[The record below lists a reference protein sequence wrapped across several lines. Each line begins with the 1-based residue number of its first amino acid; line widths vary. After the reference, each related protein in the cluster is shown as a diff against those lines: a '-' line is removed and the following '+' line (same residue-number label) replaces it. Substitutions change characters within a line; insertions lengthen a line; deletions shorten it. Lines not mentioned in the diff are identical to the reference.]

1 MRSFFQTPAIL
12 AVDPTSSGDCATVL
26 KIRLFNLSCSHC
38 GIQIWE
44 KDVAFIPGWNKQALS
59 ATDDIKS
66 PLNTNESAN
75 WVCLQIFCRE
85 KTQQRLTDS
94 VKASNEPT
102 YLIKHHHVI
111 HQLDLSQII
120 FGSSNLPFLAS
131 AQPVTKHQPALQS
144 PRSKIARV
152 SPSNSWWF
160 WMAPLLTL
168 LWCQSVIISGISQ
181 VPGQVKDQRWKSL
194 KIQDELDQDLRIA
207 PNNSLLWKGI

>member
-1 MRSFFQTPAIL
+1 MQPL
-12 AVDPTSSGDCATVL
+12 WDP
-26 KIRLFNLSCSHC
+26 NLRKRC
-38 GIQIWE
+38 GIHSWMKQTSTFSHWWYQISLKHQWKCE
-44 KDVAFIPGWNKQALS
+44 LGMF
-59 ATDDIKS
+59 
-66 PLNTNESAN
+66 AN
-75 WVCLQIFCRE
+75 FCRE

-111 HQLDLSQII
+111 HQLNLSQII
-120 FGSSNLPFLAS
+120 FGSSNLPFLAG

-194 KIQDELDQDLRIA
+194 KIQDDLDQDLRIA